1 MSASVAQISVVR
13 PEPSVAVVVFAGEH
27 DLTSAKD
34 ATRIFEEL
42 ATDGTSIVA
51 DLTQVSFLDTTIIH
65 ALVVGR
71 NLAESAEVGFATC
84 LPDGHVAR
92 RMLELMRV
100 LEVLPAATS
109 VDAAIATAL
118 STPAGSRS

>member
-1 MSASVAQISVVR
+1 MRICWLQTTLDQSGAEKRQSPTRVDD
-13 PEPSVAVVVFAGEH
+13 P
-27 DLTSAKD
+27 

-42 ATDGTSIVA
+42 TSEGTSIVA
-51 DLTQVSFLDTTIIH
+51 DLSQVSFLDTTIIH

-84 LPDGHVAR
+84 LPEGHVAR

-109 VDAAIATAL
+109 VDAAIASAL
-118 STPAGSRS
+118 SARKGPRS